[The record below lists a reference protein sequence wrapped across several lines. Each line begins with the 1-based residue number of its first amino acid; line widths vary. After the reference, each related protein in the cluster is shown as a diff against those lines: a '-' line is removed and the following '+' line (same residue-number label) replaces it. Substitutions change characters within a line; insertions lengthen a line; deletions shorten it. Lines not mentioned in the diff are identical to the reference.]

1 MDHSSQSIASPA
13 ATLHIAQSNALDLLT
28 EMEGLAWRRA
38 QEKLQHDPHG
48 FYFWRR
54 AWEAKR
60 AAGLDEVLVPLTSFG
75 ERASRAPIF
84 YGATAYHRYYVDPT
98 GEIVL
103 LSHHVLPS
111 AAIKASALGIRLRA

>member
-1 MDHSSQSIASPA
+1 MDHSSQPNAPQPA
-13 ATLHIAQSNALDLLT
+13 TVHIAQPNALDLLT

-48 FYFWRR
+48 FYFGSR
-54 AWEAKR
+54 AWEAKH
-60 AAGLDEVLVPLTSFG
+60 AAGLDEVPVPLMSFA

-84 YGATAYHRYYVDPT
+84 YGATTYHSYYVDPT

-103 LSHHVLPS
+103 LSDRVLPR
-111 AAIKASALGIRLRA
+111 AARKASALGFRLRA

>member
-1 MDHSSQSIASPA
+1 MDHSAELIASPA
-13 ATLHIAQSNALDLLT
+13 ATVHISQLNALDLLT

-38 QEKLQHDPHG
+38 QERLPHDPHG

-60 AAGLDEVLVPLTSFG
+60 AAGLDEIPVSLTGFA
-75 ERASRAPIF
+75 ERPAREPII
-84 YGATAYHRYYVDPT
+84 YGATAHHRYYVEPT

-103 LSHHVLPS
+103 LSEQVLPS
-111 AAIKASALGIRLRA
+111 AASKASALGIRLRA